1 MAKIQHRKRNVF
13 GATNLVTLSMQRFA
27 VAMDVFVDLVVRA
40 TGRAAP
46 SGIGA
51 AAAGSS
57 VIFQTSQTERL
68 TYKIGKRGRAGMPLI
83 EGKSDDSHLQRED
96 ME

>member
-1 MAKIQHRKRNVF
+1 
-13 GATNLVTLSMQRFA
+13 MQRFA
-27 VAMDVFVDLVVRA
+27 VATDVLVDLVVRA
-40 TGRAAP
+40 PHRAAP

-57 VIFQTSQTERL
+57 VMFQTLQTERL
-68 TYKIGKRGRAGMPLI
+68 TYKIGKRGRAAMPLI
-83 EGKSDDSHLQRED
+83 EGKSDDSHVQRED